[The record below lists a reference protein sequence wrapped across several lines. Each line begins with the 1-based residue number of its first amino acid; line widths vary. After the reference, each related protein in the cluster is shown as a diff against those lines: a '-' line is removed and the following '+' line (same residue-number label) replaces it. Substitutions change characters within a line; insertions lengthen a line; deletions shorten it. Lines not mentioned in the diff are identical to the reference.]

1 MSSTNRGSKRIGY
14 DYYVTPKNAIRDFL
28 RNFVQ
33 QVTLDNDAIILDPC
47 AGGSAT
53 EDMSYPK
60 VLSEFGFKN
69 IKTIDIREDSM
80 AETKN
85 DYLNCIIALPPKM
98 IITNP
103 PFDRSIEIIKKALDD
118 VDDGGY
124 VVMLQRLNFMGG
136 KTYKKVFWDEVGLPQ
151 YIFVH
156 RARMGFTGDG
166 KTDSIEYAH
175 YVWKKGFRSEFSNIK
190 II

>member
-1 MSSTNRGSKRIGY
+1 MSSTNRGGHRTKW
-14 DYYVTPKNAIRDFL
+14 DYYVTPKYAIRDFL
-28 RNFVQ
+28 TSFLQ
-33 QVTLDNDAIILDPC
+33 QVTLDRNAIILDPC
-47 AGGSAT
+47 AGGSAK

-60 VLSEFGFKN
+60 VLNEFGFSK

-80 AETKN
+80 ADTKN
-85 DYLNCIIALPPKM
+85 DYMNCIIAIPPKM

-118 VDDGGY
+118 VEDGGY

-136 KTYKKVFWDEVGLPQ
+136 KTYKKDFWDEVGLAK

-175 YVWKKGFRSEFSNIK
+175 YVWKKGFNPEFSQTK

>member
-1 MSSTNRGSKRIGY
+1 MSSTNRGGHRTKW
-14 DYYVTPKNAIRDFL
+14 DYYVTPKYAIRDFL
-28 RNFVQ
+28 ENFTQ
-33 QVTLDNDAIILDPC
+33 QITLEKNALILDPC
-47 AGGSAT
+47 AGGSKT

-60 VLSEFGFKN
+60 VLKEFGFNN

-80 AETKN
+80 ADTKN
-85 DYLNCIIALPPKM
+85 DYMKCVIAFPPKM

-103 PFDRSIEIIKKALDD
+103 PFDKSIEIIQKALDD
-118 VDDGGY
+118 VEDGGY

-175 YVWKKGFRSEFSNIK
+175 YVWKKGFSPEFSNIK